1 MNSKEIRQKFL
12 DFFIKR
18 EHLFV
23 QSASLIPKDDPS
35 VLFNT
40 AGMQPLVP
48 YLMGNP
54 HPSGKKRIV
63 NFQKCV
69 RTNDIDEVG
78 DNTHFTF
85 FEMLGNWSL
94 GDYFK
99 FDAINWSY
107 ELLTS
112 KEGFGLD
119 PKRLYVT
126 VFEGDDNAPKD
137 NDAFEIWKG
146 IFEKEGMDYRKRI
159 FFMNADSNWWSPGD
173 DGPCGPDSEMF
184 YDVTGNLNNGLSKEE
199 FLEAD
204 NNQQVVEIWND
215 VFMEYKK
222 ENAKITG
229 KLKNQNVD
237 TGAGLERVTCI
248 VQGKTDPYETDIFL
262 PIMNKITELSKDD
275 DIKSRRIIADHI
287 RASVF
292 IIADG
297 VTASNTDRGYVLR
310 RLIRRAVRHSDKIGI
325 EEGKLKSLVP
335 IIINIHKDVYPEI
348 SEKQNV
354 IEKEIDLEEFKFRK
368 TLKHGLKEF
377 EKYSSDDISG
387 KDAFLSFSSYGF
399 PIQLT
404 VDLANEKGIK
414 VDKAGFDQKLKEHQ
428 ELSRA
433 GAEQK
438 FKGGLADSS
447 VEVTRYHTAT
457 HLLQKAL
464 KTVLGEN
471 ISQKGSNNTK
481 DRLRFDFNFER
492 ALTETEIKEVEQIIN
507 DKINDGLAVN
517 SVELE
522 KTEALKTGAYHLNS
536 VNYPER
542 VTIYY
547 IGDLLDSAYSKEFC
561 GGPHVKNTS
570 EIGQVEIFKQE
581 SVSDGVRR
589 IYLHFKK

>member
-387 KDAFLSFSSYGF
+387 KDAFLLFSSYGF